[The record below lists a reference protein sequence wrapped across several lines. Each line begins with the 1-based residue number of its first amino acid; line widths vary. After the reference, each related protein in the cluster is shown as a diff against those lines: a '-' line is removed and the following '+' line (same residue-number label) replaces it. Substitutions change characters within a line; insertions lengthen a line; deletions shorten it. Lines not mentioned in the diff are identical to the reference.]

1 MTYLRRQ
8 NNNPE
13 RKVKEDV
20 DSRYVE
26 RNDLDCE
33 RYTLKTLPFQLYG
46 PILWTTFN
54 NEETVYFNP
63 SSLQEFLVLICS
75 ISQE

>member
-20 DSRYVE
+20 DSRYVG

-46 PILWTTFN
+46 PIL
-54 NEETVYFNP
+54 
-63 SSLQEFLVLICS
+63 
-75 ISQE
+75 